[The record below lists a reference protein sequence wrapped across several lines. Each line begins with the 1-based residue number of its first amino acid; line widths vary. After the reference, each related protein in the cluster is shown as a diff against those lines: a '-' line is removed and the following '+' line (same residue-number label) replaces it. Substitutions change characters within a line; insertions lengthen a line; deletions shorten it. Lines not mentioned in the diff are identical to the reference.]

1 MRGKKKTP
9 VPEGVHPEEIIR
21 LLGYDISELRSPSV
35 ERRLADQRRVVAYVL
50 RSLGMIER
58 HIGDALNRKR
68 ISVVAML
75 RTSYLVGNET
85 AKAMELIEKL
95 GYGKEEKEELQH

>member
-9 VPEGVHPEEIIR
+9 VPEGVYPEEIIK

-35 ERRLADQRRVVAYVL
+35 ERRLADRRRVVAYVL

-58 HIGDALNRKR
+58 HIGDVLNRKR

-75 RTSYLVGNET
+75 RTSHLVEKEI
-85 AKAMELIEKL
+85 ARSMELIEKL
-95 GYGKEEKEELQH
+95 GYGKKEEK